1 MNEDKRT
8 QGRSPDLRSAEGT
21 KIMTIIVALLCL
33 WLLAGCSGSATDQPP
48 TVIEPTADLEPTP
61 TLANGLAGAI
71 APPPTPPITP
81 FATVLA
87 GVESLESAE
96 GSGDSGTAIGPPPTP
111 ASTRGPAANAPLTS
125 DDDEPAGTATPVP
138 TPTHTPQPA
147 ERLTIGQTHLHNEN
161 YAAAAEQFRTYLTI
175 ADSATREQRLAA
187 LYGLGLAYLRAGGAT
202 EAVDTFNE
210 ALALATAEGE
220 GLDEETAALYF
231 HLAQGYQL
239 AGNCPAA
246 IGAYESYLAD
256 NPDMAAYV
264 YPRIAECHAIL
275 GDREAT
281 VAAYEAALASAAHRI
296 VIVAIRQQLAGYYL
310 EDEDYAAAVAQY
322 DGILAVAQT
331 ENTRGQALYQAGAAE
346 LLAGNTEAAYA
357 RYQEAVNDYPRA
369 YESYLALIALL
380 EAEQPVDPF
389 QRGLVDYYA
398 RAYEPAVE
406 AFSTYLAEN
415 PDTHREDVHLYLAW
429 SYEQAGNVEAAVA
442 EMDAYIEAMAAD
454 PAEVERGW
462 LEKAEILVRT
472 GRTQAAIETYQ
483 TFWDTYPA
491 SGQAPVAAWWV
502 ALLTERSGDT
512 AGAAALY
519 RQLAEAYPAYEDTPR
534 ALFRAGLM
542 DRDLGN
548 QESAVATWELLANN
562 YPNHEFGAAAM
573 VWLVKTLPADAAAPY
588 LALAANQSG
597 STYYSLRAYHL
608 ASGIEPFEPA
618 SRPSFNSD
626 EAAEQAEAEAWL
638 ANWLGLESAAGIGEL
653 SPELAADPR
662 LIVGRKLW
670 QLGLYEEAKRELEA
684 LRADYSQD
692 VLGSYQLAIFF
703 RDLGLYRSSIV
714 AAATVTALTGTG
726 AFDAPRFIA
735 RLSYPTYYDDLV
747 VPLARRYGYDPL
759 LQFALIRQES
769 LFESFA
775 TSSAVAQGLSQVIP
789 DTGAYIADELNWPD
803 YENADLYRPYVGV
816 AFGAYYL
823 DEQIEAFDGNV
834 SAALAAYNGGPGNA
848 ARWLNLAPDDHDRFL
863 QVVSFAE
870 TRTYIERI
878 YVGHAVYRYLYGEE
892 SDE

>member
-1 MNEDKRT
+1 MKQKTGIQEVIF
-8 QGRSPDLRSAEGT
+8 LRNNVKFSLEVV
-21 KIMTIIVALLCL
+21 MLLLYL
-33 WLLAGCSGSATDQPP
+33 WLLAGCSGSGTARTPN
-48 TVIEPTADLEPTP
+48 VVEPTADLEPTP
-61 TLANGLAGAI
+61 TLAAALAGAVV
-71 APPPTPPITP
+71 PPPTPPITP

-87 GVESLESAE
+87 EVGSQEGEVAE
-96 GSGDSGTAIGPPPTP
+96 GEAISETVVGPPPTP
-111 ASTRGPAANAPLTS
+111 ISTRGPAVHAPDAS
-125 DDDEPAGTATPVP
+125 DEPAGTATPVP
-138 TPTHTPQPA
+138 TPTATPRPA
-147 ERLTIGQTHLHNEN
+147 ERLAIGQTHLHNEN
-161 YAAAAEQFRTYLTI
+161 YEAAAEQFRLYLRLNEN
-175 ADSATREQRLAA
+175 ATREQRLAA

-210 ALALATAEGE
+210 ALALATAGGN

-231 HLAQGYQL
+231 HLAQGYKM
-239 AGNCPAA
+239 AGDCPAA
-246 IGAYESYLAD
+246 LGAYQSYLAE
-256 NPDMAAYV
+256 NEDMAAYV
-264 YPRIAECHAIL
+264 YPRMAECHAIL
-275 GDREAT
+275 GDRAAT

-296 VIVAIRQQLAGYYL
+296 VIVAIRQQLASYYL
-310 EDEDYAAAVAQY
+310 EDENYEAAVAQY
-322 DGILAVAQT
+322 DGILEVAQT
-331 ENTRGQALYQAGAAE
+331 ESTRGQALYQAGTAE
-346 LLAGNTEAAYA
+346 LQAGNAEAGYA
-357 RYQEAVNDYPRA
+357 RYQEAVNSYPRA

-380 EAEQPVDPF
+380 EAGQPVDSF

-398 RAYEPAVE
+398 GAYEPAVE
-406 AFSTYLAEN
+406 AFTTFLEEN

-429 SYEQAGNVEAAVA
+429 SYEQAGNISAAVA
-442 EMDAYIEAMAAD
+442 QMEAYIEAMAAD
-454 PAEVERGW
+454 PAEMGRGW
-462 LEKAEILVRT
+462 LEKAEILVRA
-472 GRTQAAIETYQ
+472 GRTAAAIETYQ
-483 TFWDTYPA
+483 TFWNSYPA
-491 SGQAPVAAWWV
+491 NGRAPVAAWWT
-502 ALLTERSGDT
+502 AILTERSGDT

-542 DRDLGN
+542 DMDLGN
-548 QESAVATWELLANN
+548 RESAVATWDLLASN

-573 VWLVKTLPADAAAPY
+573 VWLVKTLPAEEAAPY

-608 ASGIEPFEPA
+608 ANDIAPYEPA
-618 SRPSFNSD
+618 DKLALEYD

-638 ANWLGLESAAGIGEL
+638 ANWLGLESAEGIGAL
-653 SPELAADPR
+653 SPELAQNPH

-684 LRADYSQD
+684 LRTDYGQD
-692 VLGSYQLAIFF
+692 VLSSYQLALFF
-703 RDLGLYRSSIV
+703 RDLGLYRSSII
-714 AAATVTALTGTG
+714 AAVTVMGLTGTG

-735 RLSYPTYYDDLV
+735 RLSYPTYYADLV
-747 VPLARRYGYDPL
+747 VPLARQYGYDPL

-789 DTGAYIADELNWPD
+789 DTGAYIAGRLNWPD

-823 DEQIEAFDGNV
+823 DEQLAIFDGNV

-848 ARWLNLAPDDHDRFL
+848 ARWLEQAPNDHDRFL

-878 YVGHAVYRYLYGEE
+878 YVGHAVYRFLYGVEE
-892 SDE
+892 